1 MKKIALGAAGL
12 AIVFSAAFATTAKAA
27 TTEELQ
33 AQISSLLAMIANLQ
47 AQLAGGGS
55 TSGTTTGSTVA
66 MQFTMDHKQGDQG
79 GEVMNIQKFLNMD
92 PATQVAMTGA
102 GSPGNETSYFG
113 PATKAAVIKF
123 QNKYASEILAP
134 VGLSAGT
141 GYWGQSTRAKANAM
155 EIARAAAASAGSGSG
170 DNSTTTPTGSDLTVS
185 AAAQPGNSL
194 APQSAA
200 NLPFTKFTL
209 TAGASDMTFDSVTV
223 ELVGLA
229 DKAAFSSVALMD
241 EDGNILGLTKTLN
254 SNDQATIGET
264 TTIPAGM
271 SKTFTVVGNMK
282 SSLTSYAGQVA
293 SFSVVSVNSSATVA
307 GSLPITGAQHTINA
321 SLSIGSATADRGV
334 EDPNSSKSKE
344 IGTTNYKFQAVKITA
359 GSAEDVR
366 VKSVRWNQSGSASA
380 SDLSNVMLTFDGQ
393 TYTPTVSGDYYTFN
407 FGDGVVIKKGLSKEM
422 VLSAD
427 IVGGSASTVI
437 FDIRKDTDLVVMG
450 ETYGY
455 GITPSAGST
464 APASSSSSQFTTGT
478 PWFDGATVTITGG
491 SFNSVSKSNDAP
503 AADIAEQVSDTVL
516 GAFTVDIKGEP
527 ITVETVKFAIDT
539 TENTG
544 TDVDADDIT
553 NITLVDQNGAV
564 LAGPEDGSAT
574 DYTPTGGSAAEGSV
588 SFSSVTF
595 PTGVTTVFVKGLLG
609 SDFDSSDTVTIR
621 VNPTDWSNATGDNT
635 GDDITLTNS
644 LSSANTMTVRAGAL
658 TVTTLTQ
665 PAARS
670 IVSGASDV
678 IMATFSLDAAN
689 SGEDV
694 KVTAVTLENVTT
706 TGDSQDLDNV
716 ELWADLTSAD
726 SSRGDKFETRVS
738 TAEQW
743 TGTGA
748 ATPAGSGNTLAISL
762 DDSITVTKNTSVEV
776 AVVVDISSAAA
787 TSDNHTVDVNAI
799 TAVGANTG
807 STISVTPSGSGQTMT
822 IAAKGT
828 LTLTIDSSTP
838 VAGIITD
845 DTSAEQTTA
854 VFRLAANDVEDLD
867 VDSIKLTSTG
877 ADDAVAK
884 YVFYNGST
892 KLGEVTG
899 GQNTAELFLTDGTLT
914 VPADGHVL
922 VTVKVVM
929 NNIDGTQV
937 QNGDTVITTIA
948 SAGDVDTTG
957 AQSGAAV
964 DSTQT
969 SVAGNTFTVYEAI
982 PSVAF
987 DTSSTGVSSGSITL
1001 SASQRVAKFVITN
1014 TGDQDITFQSGD
1026 NNLLSIQVQVVGDD
1040 TVLGSLET
1048 ITLKDQDGTT
1058 LDTGSITSASGTTQ
1072 IDFNMSSVGATVGT
1086 TIPAGE
1092 SRYFT
1097 IDADTS
1103 DLEDTGNL
1111 IQIWFDDIAADLTF
1125 GIDGSGA
1132 YAEGDVVFKGDIYGP
1147 SFTKD

>member
-1 MKKIALGAAGL
+1 MKKIALVGAGL
-12 AIVFSAAFATTAKAA
+12 AIVFSAAFATTARAA
-27 TTEELQ
+27 TDAELQ
-33 AQISSLLAMIANLQ
+33 AQIQSLLAMIANLQ
-47 AQLAGGGS
+47 AQLAGATGGTTGGS
-55 TSGTTTGSTVA
+55 TTTGTVTA
-66 MQFTMDHKQGDQG
+66 MQFTENHKMGDKG

-92 PATQVAMTGA
+92 PATMVAASGP

-134 VGLSAGT
+134 VGLSQGT
-141 GYWGQSTRAKANAM
+141 GYWGASTRAKANAL
-155 EIARAAAASAGSGSG
+155 EIARAAASTGTGTDTG
-170 DNSTTTPTGSDLTVS
+170 TTTPATSDLTVS

-209 TAGASDMTFDSVTV
+209 TAGSSDVTFDSVTV
-223 ELVGLA
+223 ELTGLA
-229 DKAAFSSVALMD
+229 DKAAFASVVLLD
-241 EDGNILGLTKTLN
+241 ENGNPVGLTKTLN

-271 SKTFTVVGNMK
+271 SKTFTVAGNMK
-282 SSLTSYAGQVA
+282 SSLTTYAGQVA
-293 SFSVVSVNSSATVA
+293 AFSVVSVNSSATVA

-321 SLSIGSATADRGV
+321 SLSIGSATVARGV

-380 SDLSNVMLTFDGQ
+380 SDIANVTLTFGGN

-407 FGDGVVIKKGLSKEM
+407 FGSGVVIAKGLSKEM
-422 VLSAD
+422 VLSGD
-427 IVGGSASTVI
+427 IVNGSSSTII
-437 FDIRKDTDLVVMG
+437 FDIRKDTDLVIMG
-450 ETYGY
+450 ETFGY
-455 GITPSAGST
+455 GITPSAST
-464 APASSSSSQFTTGT
+464 TAAASDSSSQFTTST
-478 PWFDGATVTITGG
+478 PWFDGAAVTITGG

-503 AADIAEQVSDTVL
+503 AADVAEQVADTVL
-516 GAFTVDIKGEP
+516 GAFTVDVKGEP

-539 TENTG
+539 TEASG

-553 NITLVDQNGAV
+553 NITLVDQNGSV

-574 DYTPTGGSAAEGSV
+574 AYTPTGGSAAEGSV
-588 SFSSVTF
+588 SFSSVNF
-595 PTGVTTVFVKGLLG
+595 PVGATTVFVKGLLG
-609 SDFDSSDTVTIR
+609 SDFDSGDTVTIR

-635 GDDITLTNS
+635 GDTITFPNA
-644 LSSANTMTVRAGAL
+644 LSSANTMTVQAGAL

-670 IVSGASDV
+670 IVAGATDFV
-678 IMATFSLDAAN
+678 FATASLDAAN
-689 SGEDV
+689 SGEDI
-694 KVTAVTLENVTT
+694 KVTAVTVTDT
-706 TGDSQDLDNV
+706 TVTGLGTEFDNV
-716 ELWADLTSAD
+716 EIWADLTSAD
-726 SSRGDKFETRVS
+726 SPRGDVYETRIS
-738 TAEQW
+738 DTEQM
-743 TGTGA
+743 TGTTGA
-748 ATPAGSGNTLAISL
+748 NTLSITL
-762 DDSITVTKNTSVEV
+762 DPQVTVTKNTSVKV
-776 AVVVDISSAAA
+776 AVVGDISSAASSND
-787 TSDNHTVDVNAI
+787 THTVKISAA
-799 TAVGANTG
+799 TAVGLTSGA
-807 STISVTPSGSGQTMT
+807 TITPTVAGSGQTMT
-822 IAAKGT
+822 VATKGT

-838 VAGIITD
+838 VAGLILD
-845 DTSAEQTTA
+845 DTTAEQTTA
-854 VFRLAANDVEDLD
+854 VFRLAADDVEDLD
-867 VDSIKLTSTG
+867 VDSIKLTSDG
-877 ADDAVAK
+877 ADDAVSK

-892 KLGEVTG
+892 KLGEVAG
-899 GQNTAELFLTDGTLT
+899 GQDTAEVFFTDGTLT

-922 VTVKVVM
+922 VTVKAVM

-957 AQSGAAV
+957 ADSGAAV

-969 SVAGNTFTVYEAI
+969 SVDGNTLTMYEAY
-982 PSVAF
+982 PTVAF
-987 DTSSTGVSSGSITL
+987 DTTAVPSGSITL
-1001 SASQRVAKFVITN
+1001 SASQRIAKIVVTN

-1026 NNLLSIQVQVVGDD
+1026 SNLLSVQVQVVGDD
-1040 TVLGSLET
+1040 TVANSTET

-1058 LDTGSITSASGTTQ
+1058 LDTGTITSASGTTQ

-1111 IQIWFDDIAADLTF
+1111 IQIWLDDTAADLTF

-1132 YAEGDVVFKGDIYGP
+1132 YAEGDMVFKGDIYGP
-1147 SFTKD
+1147 SFTKE